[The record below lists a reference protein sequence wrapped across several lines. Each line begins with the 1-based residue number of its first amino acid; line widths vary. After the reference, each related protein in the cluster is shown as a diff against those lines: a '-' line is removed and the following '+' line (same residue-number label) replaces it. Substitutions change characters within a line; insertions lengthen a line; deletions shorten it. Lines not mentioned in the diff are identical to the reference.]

1 MRMIRQDYLK
11 YLVDRYK
18 DKFLSRWIVLILDLC
33 IATISYILA
42 YVIKDNFEL
51 SQVVIH
57 VKISQIFVFIT
68 ITLIGHLLFNSYVG
82 IIRHTNLVDLIR
94 ITRSLIFSTLILF
107 CISELFYYID
117 KSSILRFP
125 KSIVLITSL
134 VHLFTLVAFRLF
146 IKALFHAVSGV
157 GELKRVLIYG
167 AGGSGII
174 TKNTLLQDSASR
186 YDIAGFIDDNTS
198 KIGKTLEGIRIYGP
212 NQVFNDFLNKND
224 ISEVIISIQNISSL
238 RKREMIELCMEKNV
252 SVKTVPPAQKWIN
265 GELSSNQIKNIRIED
280 LLERDSIELSNENIS
295 REIDGKV
302 IFVTGAAGSIG
313 SEIVRQLLNFH
324 PLKVVLIDQA
334 ESPLYDLEFELKN
347 KHDASRFEVVV
358 CDVTN
363 YSRLNKAFQHFRP
376 DHVFHAAA
384 YKHVP
389 LMELNPYEAV
399 NVNIMG
405 TRNLAN
411 LASEYKVSKF
421 VFVSTDK
428 AVNPTNVMGATKRA
442 AEIYVQSLNANSST
456 SFITTRFGNVLG
468 SNGSVIPTFR
478 KQIENGGP
486 ITVTHKE
493 ITRYFMT
500 IPEACQLVLEAGAMG
515 KGGEIYVFD
524 MGESV
529 KIYDLA
535 TKMIKLSGLTL
546 GKDIEIKIT
555 GLRPGEKLY
564 EELLNEAETT
574 MPTHHPKI
582 MIGKVNEYPLDTVK
596 DGLDEVSNLLQNS
609 NDNMLLV
616 RKLKELV
623 PEYISKNSMY
633 SQLDKEKTG

>member
-134 VHLFTLVAFRLF
+134 VHLFILVAFRLF